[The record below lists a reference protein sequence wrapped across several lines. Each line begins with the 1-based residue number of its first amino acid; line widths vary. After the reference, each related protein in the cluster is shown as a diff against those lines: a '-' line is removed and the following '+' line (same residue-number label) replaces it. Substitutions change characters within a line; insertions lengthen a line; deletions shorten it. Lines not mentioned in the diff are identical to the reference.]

1 MGMTV
6 CYTQVTPTLLNTLRE
21 IDDPEEMLEK
31 LESLEEEV
39 ECCYLDKMWDGL
51 HCFLTGASASTPI
64 ENNPLSEAVLGKE
77 TFFEDEEA
85 DYMAYLMP
93 EDVKKAAKAINE
105 VKLEASKADFS
116 PQDFHEKGIY
126 PDIWLKED
134 RDSLLEELVENFNG
148 LKEFYR
154 ASAENGKGI
163 IISIY

>member
-21 IDDPEEMLEK
+21 IDDPEEMLEE
-31 LESLEEEV
+31 LESLEEDV

-64 ENNPLSEAVLGKE
+64 ENNPLSNAVLGKE

-93 EDVKKAAKAINE
+93 EDVKEAAKALDAVEIE
-105 VKLEASKADFS
+105 QSKATFS
-116 PQDFHEKGIY
+116 PQEFHAKDIY

-134 RDSLLEELVENFNG
+134 RDSLLEELVENFEG

-154 ASAENGKGI
+154 ATAGKGKGI

>member
-21 IDDPEEMLEK
+21 IDDPEKMLEE

-93 EDVKKAAKAINE
+93 EDVKKAAKALDVVE
-105 VKLEASKADFS
+105 LESSKAAFS
-116 PQDFHEKGIY
+116 PQEYHEKGIY
-126 PDIWLKED
+126 PNIWLQED
-134 RDSLLEELVENFNG
+134 HDSLLEELVENFEG

-154 ASAENGKGI
+154 TTAENGKGI